1 MLFTILIFDFPK
13 FLLLI
18 FFGKIWSHNLEYFK
32 LIEIWLRGRLLY
44 AYFDFNIFFS
54 TFFSFIFFGTIRPK
68 IWSSSNW
75 QKLAKIYEQQILWKV
90 KHQNHYQHIK
100 MCPCIKF
107 QLVWRALDFGTK
119 FPKNYVNGKI
129 LNHIPIYPC
138 TKFQSIWRTSN
149 SGTKFTQEMTEKD
162 FKNKN

>member
-1 MLFTILIFDFPK
+1 MIFQNFCYSFFLGKFGPIIWNTSSWLKFGWEVDYYMLILILIF
-13 FLLLI
+13 
-18 FFGKIWSHNLEYFK
+18 
-32 LIEIWLRGRLLY
+32 
-44 AYFDFNIFFS
+44 FFS

-119 FPKNYVNGKI
+119 FPKNYVNDKI

-149 SGTKFTQEMTEKD
+149 FGTKFTQEMTEKN
-162 FKNKN
+162 FKNKNYIEVSI